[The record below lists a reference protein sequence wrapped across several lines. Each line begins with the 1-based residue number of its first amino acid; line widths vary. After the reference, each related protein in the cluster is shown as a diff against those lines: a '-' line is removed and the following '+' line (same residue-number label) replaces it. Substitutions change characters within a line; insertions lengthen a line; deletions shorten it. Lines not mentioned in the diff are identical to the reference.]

1 MSRRRKESTKDK
13 QPTNRKGKHET
24 VPANDGLTKTFLK
37 GAVFQCGRELLRLVW
52 NCIFGA

>member
-13 QPTNRKGKHET
+13 QPTNRKGKHEA
-24 VPANDGLTKTFLK
+24 VPANDGLTKSFLK
-37 GAVFQCGRELLRLVW
+37 GAAFQCGRELLRMAW